1 MTSPPLPLSGITV
14 VSIEQAIAA
23 PLASRH
29 LADWGARV
37 IKIER
42 PGKGDFCRDYDYVMN
57 GMSSQFV
64 WTNRSKESLAIDIKS
79 DDGKRVLDALLPRAD
94 VFVQNLAPGAAA
106 RLGLD
111 AATLLKRFPRL
122 IACDVSG
129 YGSGGPYS
137 RKKAYDLLVQCEAG
151 FLSVNGTDEQPAKC
165 GIAVADIATGMYVLN
180 GVLMALFHRE
190 RTGKGTAFEV
200 SLFDSLTEWMSYPAY
215 YADGAGKPLRR
226 TGTRHATIAPYGP
239 FKTGDGRVVFFGVQ
253 NEREWIAFCA
263 RVMNDAAL
271 ADDPRF
277 RTNPLRMQN
286 RDALEALIETHFANF
301 SGEQVLQRLDDAA
314 IANATMNDVQAFLQ
328 HPQLRVRD
336 RVRSVG
342 SPSGPLTSF
351 LPAITIPGVSPVM
364 KEVPATGAHTDAIL
378 SELGLAMEA
387 RS

>member
-1 MTSPPLPLSGITV
+1 
-14 VSIEQAIAA
+14 
-23 PLASRH
+23 
-29 LADWGARV
+29 
-37 IKIER
+37 
-42 PGKGDFCRDYDYVMN
+42 
-57 GMSSQFV
+57 V
-64 WTNRSKESLAIDIKS
+64 WTNRSKESLAIDIKN

-94 VFVQNLAPGAAA
+94 VFLQNLAPGAAA

-151 FLSVNGTDEQPAKC
+151 FLSVNGTDEHPAKC

-263 RVMNDAAL
+263 QVMNDAAL

-286 RDALEALIETHFANF
+286 RDALEALIEKHFANF
-301 SGEQVLQRLDDAA
+301 SGEQVLQRLDGAA

-328 HPQLRVRD
+328 HPQLRMRD

-351 LPAITIPGVSPVM
+351 LPAITIPGISPVM
-364 KEVPATGAHTDAIL
+364 GEVPAVGAHTDTIL
-378 SELGLAMEA
+378 DELRLAPKVH
-387 RS
+387 S

>member
-336 RVRSVG
+336 RVRSIG
-342 SPSGPLTSF
+342 SPNGPLTSF

>member
-111 AATLLKRFPRL
+111 ATTLLKRFPRL

-239 FKTGDGRVVFFGVQ
+239 FKTGDGCVVFFGVQ

-263 RVMNDAAL
+263 QVMNDAAL

-286 RDALEALIETHFANF
+286 RDALEAMIETHFTNF

-328 HPQLRVRD
+328 HPQLRARD